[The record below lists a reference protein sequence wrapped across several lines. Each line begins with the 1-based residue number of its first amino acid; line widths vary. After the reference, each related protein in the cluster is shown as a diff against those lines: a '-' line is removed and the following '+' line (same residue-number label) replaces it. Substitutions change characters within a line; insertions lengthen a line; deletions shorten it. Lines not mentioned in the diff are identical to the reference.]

1 MLLLLLLLAGT
12 LGLSFVCSILE
23 AVILSIT
30 PSYVEALK
38 TSKPKIG
45 TLIQRL
51 KNDPDRPLS
60 AILALNTIANTAGA
74 TAVGAQAFKIFGSPS
89 VASVSAVLTLLVL
102 FFSEIIPKTIGATYW
117 RSLSIPT
124 ARIINTLIIILFP
137 FVLVGSFFR
146 TLISRGRKALRVSEE
161 EIRAMADLGR
171 EEGVFQDSESRVLK
185 NVIRF
190 GSLKVRGI
198 MTPRTVVVAFP
209 ETTKVSEIM
218 KAELGLRF
226 SRIPIFKGNI
236 DNVTGYVLK
245 SDLLLAAA
253 QGSHNKPLLSL
264 NREISVV
271 PDTQSLRDLFA
282 YFLDKRD
289 KITILVDQYGGM
301 AGIVTME
308 DVVEALL
315 GLEIVDE
322 SDTDIDMQKLARSRW
337 EKRALK
343 MGIEQESPQELN
355 SLTSKR

>member
-1 MLLLLLLLAGT
+1 MLLLFLLLAGT

-23 AVILSIT
+23 AVVLSIT
-30 PSYVEALK
+30 PSFVEALK
-38 TSKPKIG
+38 NSKPKLG
-45 TLIQRL
+45 KLIQRL
-51 KNDPDRPLS
+51 KRDPERPLS
-60 AILALNTIANTAGA
+60 AILSLNTIANTAGA
-74 TAVGAQAFKIFGSPS
+74 TAVGAQAFKVFGAPA
-89 VASVSAVLTLLVL
+89 VGIVSAILTLLVL

-117 RSLSIPT
+117 RSLSPVT
-124 ARIINTLIIILFP
+124 ARMIQTLIILLFP

-146 TLISRGRKALRVSEE
+146 AIISRGRKALRVSEE
-161 EIRAMADLGR
+161 EIKAMADLGR

-185 NVIRF
+185 NVIKF

-218 KAELGLRF
+218 KADLGLRF
-226 SRIPIFKGNI
+226 SRIPIYNANI

-245 SDLLLAAA
+245 SDLLLTAAR
-253 QGSHNKPLLSL
+253 GGYDKRLLSL
-264 NREISVV
+264 NRDISVV
-271 PDTQSLRDLFA
+271 PDTQSLRDIFA

-289 KITILVDQYGGM
+289 KIAILVDQYGGM

-322 SDTDIDMQKLARSRW
+322 SDTDIDMQKLARTRW
-337 EKRALK
+337 EKRAQQ
-343 MGIEQESPQELN
+343 MGIEQDSQ
-355 SLTSKR
+355 